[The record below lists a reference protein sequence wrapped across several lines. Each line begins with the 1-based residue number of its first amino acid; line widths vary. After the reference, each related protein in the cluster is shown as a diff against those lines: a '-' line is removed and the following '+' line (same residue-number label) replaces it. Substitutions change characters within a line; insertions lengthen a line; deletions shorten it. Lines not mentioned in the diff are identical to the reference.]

1 MVDTIPFY
9 SDPPS
14 YDDFLKHHLIPNIP
28 AVIGPQLIDHWE
40 ARQTWIEPVSQ
51 STPDDAHPQ
60 PQSQPAYEYLRQCF
74 GNAQVQVADCDQR
87 DFTDQKRSTL
97 TFDAFVD
104 LWQQSQHRYYLKD
117 WHFVQAFPDKV
128 MYQVPS
134 LFAGKL
140 VMHRL
145 SLYSC
150 INRTSPP
157 PFFFTS

>member
-1 MVDTIPFY
+1 MVDTISYY

-28 AVIGPQLIDHWE
+28 AVIGPRLIDHWE
-40 ARQTWIEPVSQ
+40 ARQTWIEPAACQQ
-51 STPDDAHPQ
+51 STTQDALPQ
-60 PQSQPAYEYLRQCF
+60 PQYQPAYAYLRQYF

-104 LWQQSQHRYYLKD
+104 LWQQPQHRYYLKD

-128 MYQVPS
+128 MYHVPN
-134 LFAGKL
+134 LFAGKVLIL
-140 VMHRL
+140 V
-145 SLYSC
+145 LYLCTKPVSA
-150 INRTSPP
+150 
-157 PFFFTS
+157 